1 MSNRSLMATLL
12 VLLSIAMV
20 WTFRP
25 EPGNH
30 QYGPATLS
38 EPTSSQ

>member
-1 MSNRSLMATLL
+1 MAALL

-20 WTFRP
+20 WAFRP

-30 QYGPATLS
+30 QNGLAVLG
-38 EPTSSQ
+38 EPTSSHRKGEIP